1 MGSVLRN
8 NKRGFQALFVP
19 LFLAFFF
26 VQNFVLVSSLNYT
39 KYRQVS
45 SLRLERI
52 QKHLQKINKP
62 PVMTIEVSTKHLSPS
77 FSFFNKFSLVL
88 STRFAEGE
96 KKVIYMLIFLPDFPQ
111 SPDGDIIDC
120 VHKRRQPALDH
131 PLLKNHKIQVYK
143 INKKQPQ

>member
-1 MGSVLRN
+1 MGSALRN
-8 NKRGFQALFVP
+8 DKRGFQALFVP

-26 VQNFVLVSSLNYT
+26 VQNFALVSSLNYT

-88 STRFAEGE
+88 STRFTEG
-96 KKVIYMLIFLPDFPQ
+96 KKKKLYMLIFLLDFPQ

>member
-1 MGSVLRN
+1 MGSALRN
-8 NKRGFQALFVP
+8 DKRGFQALFVP

-52 QKHLQKINKP
+52 QKHLEKINKP

-88 STRFAEGE
+88 STRFTEGE
-96 KKVIYMLIFLPDFPQ
+96 KKKVIYVNIF
-111 SPDGDIIDC
+111 
-120 VHKRRQPALDH
+120 A
-131 PLLKNHKIQVYK
+131 
-143 INKKQPQ
+143 